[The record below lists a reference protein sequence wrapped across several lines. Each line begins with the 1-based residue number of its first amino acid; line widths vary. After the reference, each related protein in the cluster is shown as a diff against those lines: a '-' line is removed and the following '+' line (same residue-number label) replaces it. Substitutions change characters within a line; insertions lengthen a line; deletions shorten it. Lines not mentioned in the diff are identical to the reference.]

1 MKKSLFHFEVT
12 ENLFEPGIY
21 NLKCVVPDYPHLSCV
36 VPTGNPQKTIQ
47 FKSREII
54 KEVMILLYNAR
65 KSMLDHTGST
75 FESYL
80 LAVDQLRPALK
91 TIGHIFDN
99 GSFVSYANEMIIP
112 KLEMLTPRPGTVRQ
126 YNYTM
131 KLNQLKRH
139 LVMLSENITIESNLL
154 QIV

>member
-1 MKKSLFHFEVT
+1 MKKALFHFEVT
-12 ENLFEPGIY
+12 ENLFEPGTF
-21 NLKCVVPDYPHLSCV
+21 NLKCIVPDYPHLCCT
-36 VPTGNPQKTIQ
+36 VPTRHPQQTVL

-54 KEVMILLYNAR
+54 REVMILLYNAR

-75 FESYL
+75 LESYL
-80 LAVDQLRPALK
+80 IAVDKLRPALK
-91 TIGHIFDN
+91 TIGHISDN
-99 GSFVSYANEMIIP
+99 VSFVSYANEMIMP

-131 KLNQLKRH
+131 RLNQLKRH
-139 LVMLSENITIESNLL
+139 LVKLTESITIYNNLL